1 MKMPYGGSLRDG
13 PVTTEGL
20 RGFTTVLANG
30 VRRRSH
36 ALFEH
41 SPYSIQI
48 FSPDGWTIAVNR
60 AWQRLWGATP
70 EVARTYNILNDPQLA
85 EKGILP
91 YVLRGF
97 AGETLTIPTI
107 DYDPERTTGVAGAR
121 RWVRAYIYPVMDRGK
136 VVEVILKHED
146 VTAQT
151 RIETALLEA
160 HDQLERRVAERT
172 AELAREVAER
182 TRAEQLLF
190 IEKERLEVSLR
201 SIGDG
206 VITTDPAGSVQSLNP
221 VAEKLLAWPERGARG
236 GRRAGGGRG
245 RGGEARRPI

>member
-13 PVTTEGL
+13 PVTTERL

-30 VRRRSH
+30 AISVIVILDQRGGLVRYRVEPVCVPAGVAEVISPAAANEPAAPSMDTRERRRSH

-41 SPYSIQI
+41 SPFSIQI

-70 EVARTYNILNDPQLA
+70 EMARTYNILNDPQLA

-97 AGETLTIPTI
+97 AGESLPIPTI

-121 RWVRAYIYPVMDRGK
+121 RWERAYIYPVMDRGK

-151 RIETALLEA
+151 HIETTKHKTQEQ
-160 HDQLERRVAERT
+160 HKQQKTKHTTKQTQEDTKRT
-172 AELAREVAER
+172 H
-182 TRAEQLLF
+182 TKQQQKK
-190 IEKERLEVSLR
+190 EKERLE
-201 SIGDG
+201 
-206 VITTDPAGSVQSLNP
+206 
-221 VAEKLLAWPERGARG
+221 
-236 GRRAGGGRG
+236 
-245 RGGEARRPI
+245 